1 MKRFLALAPLAS
13 WSPLVLAHPGHG
25 TLSFADLWPLLTA
38 ALLIA
43 IVGVIGLGRGGPIFR
58 RRAPPQKKTPVS
70 LKRDRRNMGTI
81 RLTDRRRSRI
91 TGGS

>member
-1 MKRFLALAPLAS
+1 MKRFLALAPLTS

-43 IVGVIGLGRGGPIFR
+43 IVGVIGLGRGGPSRYFDAER
-58 RRAPPQKKTPVS
+58 RHKK
-70 LKRDRRNMGTI
+70 K
-81 RLTDRRRSRI
+81 RRSR
-91 TGGS
+91 